1 MTIYYVHKGATGNDD
16 GTSWEDAF
24 VDLEAAVASRSGG
37 DAVWCKTG
45 TYYLSAPLSI
55 PENVSVYGGFD
66 FWLTGTDGSTSDR
79 PWNTYLNGG
88 DSVQGVLMQDGAL
101 IDGFVVEDCAAV
113 DGAGIGVVGGDAGY
127 YYGPELIT
135 DGDMAAAG
143 TAAWSESANATLS
156 KDTADPIVGQYLVVT
171 VDNGYP
177 NSANAYQT
185 VMTIGNRY
193 EGTGYLK
200 GQGGKASLYDGA
212 VELASQEG
220 PWAFKGTGT
229 FTAISTTFI
238 LKSTAG
244 EADYNYFDQISLKEV
259 LAYEGTISVTIRN
272 CWVRNCHASDNGGG
286 IYVSN
291 GATVVIDNCTIH
303 NCTADGD
310 GGGISFLEECTAIS
324 VTDCE
329 IYSCT
334 AGDYGGG
341 ISVRGNDA
349 DNDYTFLRCR
359 IHDNEAGLHGGGVYV
374 ADNADS
380 DMRLTRCVLAD
391 NAATLG
397 DLYLVTGVVT
407 VTGCTINNGDVY
419 AIQRVG
425 GTMTVVN
432 SIVWGTATP
441 TNGTMTITY
450 SDVQGGYTG
459 AGNVNADPHF
469 VGEGFHPYAI
479 GAVSD
484 AVDAANSGATYYTS
498 TDLLGADMYDHP
510 GKADTGVGATEY
522 VDMGAYEF
530 HGVPDNVANMAY
542 YYLNLSGVLE
552 SISDTFWMH
561 TILRLP
567 EMPRVFGGNI
577 TSPVNVRH
585 RISAEIEVDEA
596 DSELREHVYID
607 SGIASFREYD
617 GTPIPAP
624 SRAADYSEDFQSDD
638 DPHVAEDLRNREGD
652 ASSKLRE
659 QAGVNSREYF
669 RHVVVSM
676 EWLPL
681 SDGTSDVIRIYNV
694 DFEQIHNEAYG
705 YSHAA
710 VEAHA
715 GNTIFLPDVPL
726 SSYHMRILL
735 QETLLKMLYE
745 AVTKMSVPVFGQ
757 FYQPVV

>member
-1 MTIYYVHKGATGNDD
+1 MTIYYVHKGATGNGD

-113 DGAGIGVVGGDAGY
+113 DGAGIGVVGGDSGY
-127 YYGPELIT
+127 YYGPELLD
-135 DGDMAAAG
+135 DGWMEDAGIGAWGSVNATLEKRSGGVIGVKYLYVERISKPSYGYAYQNKMTVDHNYLVTGYLRAQAG
-143 TAAWSESANATLS
+143 TAAVTDGLTNELFATS
-156 KDTADPIVGQYLVVT
+156 STSWTYKQASFTAQSPSLMLHAAD
-171 VDNGYP
+171 VD
-177 NSANAYQT
+177 
-185 VMTIGNRY
+185 V
-193 EGTGYLK
+193 
-200 GQGGKASLYDGA
+200 DGA
-212 VELASQEG
+212 G
-220 PWAFKGTGT
+220 
-229 FTAISTTFI
+229 
-238 LKSTAG
+238 
-244 EADYNYFDQISLKEV
+244 FDWLSLKESI
-259 LAYEGTISVTIRN
+259 AYEVAISATIRN

-374 ADNADS
+374 ADNAGS

-441 TNGTMTITY
+441 TTGTMTITY

-459 AGNVNADPHF
+459 DGNVNADPHF